1 MDFGENEWLQDIREQ
16 TKRLADLTGSLVML
30 SRMEEGQNGN
40 LKVEFP
46 LSDMVEEVC
55 HTFQAP
61 AKIQGICMK
70 TAITPMISIKGDE
83 KAIRSL
89 ITILLD
95 NAVKYTNERGRI
107 DVTLGKKK
115 NRIYLSVF
123 NTTEYISKE
132 EMDTYLDDT
141 MGNFVGIGIYMIKN
155 TQYDKIQV
163 LSTIKG
169 SPAEKAGIQ
178 AGDLIISADGVEYSA
193 DDMTTASNKIKGEEG
208 TKVTIE
214 VLRGAEKLKF
224 ELTREKVKV
233 NQVEGKVLSNNIGYI
248 KFTSFDET
256 TAEDFKNQYQELAKK
271 GIQSLIIDLRN
282 NGGGIVDQ
290 ALEIADYMTPKDSVL
305 LYEVDKN
312 GKETVK
318 KAKED
323 PIVNMPIV
331 ILTNENTASASEILA
346 GALKDLGKAKIVG
359 TTTYG
364 KGVIQQILK
373 LNDGSGL
380 KITIE
385 EYQTPNRN
393 KINKVGIQPDEK
405 VELPSTVNSL
415 LTIKESDDTQLQKA
429 IEMLK

>member
-1 MDFGENEWLQDIREQ
+1 MEKSKRYKIYKIIMIVVLTAFITFMVTSISLYSYFVKNPVSVSAQSTNKDIASKLTKYREIIDKYYLGDVED
-16 TKRLADLTGSLVML
+16 TAL
-30 SRMEEGQNGN
+30 EEG
-40 LKVEFP
+40 
-46 LSDMVEEVC
+46 
-55 HTFQAP
+55 A
-61 AKIQGICMK
+61 
-70 TAITPMISIKGDE
+70 IKGYIE
-83 KAIRSL
+83 
-89 ITILLD
+89 
-95 NAVKYTNERGRI
+95 G
-107 DVTLGKKK
+107 LGDP
-115 NRIYLSVF
+115 Y
-123 NTTEYISKE
+123 TEYISKE

-178 AGDLIISADGVEYSA
+178 AGDLIISAYGVEYSA